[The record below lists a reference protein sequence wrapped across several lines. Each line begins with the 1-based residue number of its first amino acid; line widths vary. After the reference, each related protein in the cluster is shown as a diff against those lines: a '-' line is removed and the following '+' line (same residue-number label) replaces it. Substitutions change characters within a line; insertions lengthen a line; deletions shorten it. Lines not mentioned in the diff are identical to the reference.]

1 MKKFLCAILTLS
13 TVFCLTAC
21 GNNTT
26 PADSADTSQTQETV
40 AQPPDLT
47 GNWEQFNK
55 NSETSYH
62 TATIQGDTI
71 EIYWVMTDTDTT
83 ALYWAG
89 SFTPPT
95 TAEEPYTW
103 DSVNDKEKTDTSL
116 LASGDET
123 KTFTYE
129 DGQISYAA
137 SALGVTQTV
146 TLEKTE

>member
-1 MKKFLCAILTLS
+1 MKKLLCAVLTLS
-13 TVFCLTAC
+13 TAFCLAAC
-21 GNNTT
+21 GNDTAPTDN
-26 PADSADTSQTQETV
+26 ADPSQTQET
-40 AQPPDLT
+40 ATQPPDLT
-47 GNWEQFNK
+47 GNWEQSNK

-71 EIYWVMTDTDTT
+71 EIYWVMTDADTT
-83 ALYWAG
+83 SLYWAG

-103 DSVNDKEKTDTSL
+103 DSVNDTEKTSASL
-116 LASGDET
+116 LGSGDET

-129 DGQISYAA
+129 DGQISYTA
-137 SALGVTQTV
+137 SALGETQTV